1 MIKGARRLVSS
12 FIRKRTA
19 CSTMLKA
26 GLDAGEQCEKGGVS
40 TAFFVI
46 LLTND
51 PSSSNTRTS
60 RLRGFFRASC
70 FSHGASL
77 GCRALFCHC
86 RSCLASAALLCF
98 DRPSLVCGKWK

>member
-40 TAFFVI
+40 TAFLSFCSQMIRLLRICELPGFAVFFAHHVFLMALRLVVARFFVI
-46 LLTND
+46 VA
-51 PSSSNTRTS
+51 RVWH
-60 RLRGFFRASC
+60 R
-70 FSHGASL
+70 
-77 GCRALFCHC
+77 
-86 RSCLASAALLCF
+86 
-98 DRPSLVCGKWK
+98 